1 MKRYNLRQ
9 NKLLFCET
17 IIVIAVII
25 IAICLILYSSLF
37 SIFNDLRRQNY
48 DETYLLEIYQ
58 KEKSNLTNLVLLIK
72 NNDVE
77 TISHGIMIDKTQNYY
92 YLDTLYYQTD
102 STLTK
107 AELNSISSYAYDIFD
122 KYDFDVI
129 ENNDNSITFTY
140 LSAGIELTY
149 IKYDN
154 RWLIDN
160 FD

>member
-1 MKRYNLRQ
+1 MKRFNLRQ

-17 IIVIAVII
+17 IFVIAVII

-92 YLDTLYYQTD
+92 YVDSLYRPAGQGYGAFHTNAKTPAGADGYMGRYHLDGD
-102 STLTK
+102 GRKSHR
-107 AELNSISSYAYDIFD
+107 S
-122 KYDFDVI
+122 
-129 ENNDNSITFTY
+129 
-140 LSAGIELTY
+140 
-149 IKYDN
+149 
-154 RWLIDN
+154 
-160 FD
+160 

>member
-1 MKRYNLRQ
+1 MKRFNLRQ

-17 IIVIAVII
+17 IFVIAVII

-72 NNDVE
+72 NNDIE

-92 YLDTLYYQTD
+92 YLDSLYYQTD
-102 STLTK
+102 SNLTK
-107 AELNSISSYAYDIFD
+107 SKLKSISSYAYDIFD

-129 ENNDNSITFTY
+129 ENDDNSITFTY
-140 LSAGIELTY
+140 LSAGFELTY
-149 IKYDN
+149 LKYDN